1 MLCCAITTTRCLYT
15 KCNNNNDN
23 KTPQARSS
31 APLASHTGKVKNKQ
45 TEKENLT
52 IDLIYLRCCFF
63 CSYPMRLCVS
73 LCLFYGAF
81 VRGRQTKLKYIYRY
95 VLHFALVCL
104 LARIYGL
111 LIPLLFCSIN
121 LFWFG
126 FFLYT
131 IFSLG
136 IESTEKKI
144 ISFFPVYDLYS
155 LFGVCVCVLSFIQ
168 KEYLFHVQRA
178 RVRSDP
184 HCVPWRVYVLLYL
197 YMYIWNN
204 ILF

>member
-52 IDLIYLRCCFF
+52 IDLIYLRCCFS

-81 VRGRQTKLKYIYRY
+81 VRGRQTKLKYISICAALRAC
-95 VLHFALVCL
+95 LFACAHLRF
-104 LARIYGL
+104 AH
-111 LIPLLFCSIN
+111 PATLLFN
-121 LFWFG
+121 KFVLVWF
-126 FFLYT
+126 
-131 IFSLG
+131 FSLHN
-136 IESTEKKI
+136 
-144 ISFFPVYDLYS
+144 FFPW
-155 LFGVCVCVLSFIQ
+155 
-168 KEYLFHVQRA
+168 H
-178 RVRSDP
+178 
-184 HCVPWRVYVLLYL
+184 
-197 YMYIWNN
+197 
-204 ILF
+204 